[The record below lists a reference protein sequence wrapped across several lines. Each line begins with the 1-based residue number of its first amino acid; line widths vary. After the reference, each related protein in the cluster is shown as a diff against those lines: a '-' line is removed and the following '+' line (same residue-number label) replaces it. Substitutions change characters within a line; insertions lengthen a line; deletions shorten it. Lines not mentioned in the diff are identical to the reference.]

1 MNEEDLTRF
10 RLCSS
15 YQGNSEGNLRNI
27 PIKAQIF
34 LVNYWYRS
42 GQDEVYAS
50 VSPLGICGGSARETR
65 DNTPHSADLAYF
77 SGWRTILH
85 WNGRQPRELRQME
98 EKNRRTGQE
107 KQHVVE

>member
-15 YQGNSEGNLRNI
+15 YQENSEGNLRNI

-50 VSPLGICGGSARETR
+50 VSPLGICGGSAQETR
-65 DNTPHSADLAYF
+65 DNTPHAADRRIFLNGERFFTGTGDSLAN
-77 SGWRTILH
+77 STKWR
-85 WNGRQPRELRQME
+85 
-98 EKNRRTGQE
+98 RRTAVLV
-107 KQHVVE
+107 KRNSMW